1 MENDTKPYITP
12 DSKVGALLEYFPEL
26 ENVLMEMSP
35 SFRKLRNPVL
45 RRTVAKVATLRQVA
59 KIGNISLSKMI
70 NELRTAAGQPTGE
83 AFEND
88 EITTEARPEWF
99 DEGKV
104 VQSFDARPIIEA
116 GRNPMREFFQVLGE
130 VDDGNIC
137 ELVTPFVPAP
147 LIEIARG
154 KGYRVWSRQTAEEKY
169 STYFIRNN
177 IKEGDENVR

>member
-70 NELRTAAGQPTGE
+70 NELRTAAGQSTGD

-88 EITTEARPEWF
+88 EITTDARPEWF
-99 DEGKV
+99 NEGKV
-104 VQSFDARPIIEA
+104 VKSFDARSTIEA
-116 GRNPMREFFQVLGE
+116 GRNPMGEFFKVLGE
-130 VDDGNIC
+130 VEGGKIC
-137 ELVTPFVPAP
+137 ELITPFVPAP
-147 LIEIARG
+147 LIELARG
-154 KGYRVWSRQTAEEKY
+154 KGYRVWSRQTAEEKFG
-169 STYFIRNN
+169 TYFIRNN
-177 IKEGDENVR
+177 IKEGDGNV